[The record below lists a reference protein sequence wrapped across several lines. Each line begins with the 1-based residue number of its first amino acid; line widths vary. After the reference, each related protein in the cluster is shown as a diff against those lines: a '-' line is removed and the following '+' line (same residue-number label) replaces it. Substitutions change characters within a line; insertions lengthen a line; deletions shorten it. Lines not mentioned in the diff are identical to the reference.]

1 MNNTAKLII
10 SAIAILAMT
19 AILSFIVCGAGAAG
33 SSSYFSVVDGELKTN
48 QVAPFSFAFSGTKP
62 TVAKETQAEFKK
74 VAVYLK
80 NNEDRALSLVGN
92 YYVSENTKGDIDLGM
107 SRAESI
113 QSRLEKLGA
122 PDGSVTISSRR
133 LNNIEIGDKTLYN
146 AVDFVFSE
154 KKTDGMSGGDSSDS
168 FSESGGSS
176 MMSGFSIPFEK
187 GQTEFDSD
195 GKLSEFIEI
204 AKSYIEGNP
213 SGKINITGFS
223 SSESEAVTMARRV
236 RRVFRS
242 NGFERK
248 NLGFSGEI
256 ESELSEDDPL
266 HSRVVLEM
274 E

>member
-48 QVAPFSFAFSGTKP
+48 QVAPFSFAVSGTKP

-74 VAVYLK
+74 VADHLK

-92 YYVSENTKGDIDLGM
+92 YYISENTKGDVDLGM
-107 SRAESI
+107 ARAEAI

-133 LNNIEIGDKTLYN
+133 LNNIEVGDKTLYN

-154 KKTDGMSGGDSSDS
+154 KKTDGMSGGDSTDS

-176 MMSGFSIPFEK
+176 IMSGFAIPFES
-187 GQTEFDSD
+187 GQSSFDDD

-204 AKSYIEGNP
+204 AKAYIEGNP
-213 SGKINITGFS
+213 SGKINITGYS
-223 SSESEAVTMARRV
+223 SSESESVTVARKI
-236 RRVFRS
+236 RRIFRS
-242 NGFERK
+242 DGFERD
-248 NLGFSGEI
+248 NLSFSGKV
-256 ESELSEDDPL
+256 ESERSEDDPL
-266 HSRVVLEM
+266 FRRIVLEM